1 MSRILIVDDEPAI
14 GWTLR
19 EMLSDDGHEVA
30 LAADV
35 PAAIAAAG
43 NAPDVI
49 LLDVRLGS
57 QDGLASLPEIRAAAG
72 AVPVVVMTAFGDLA
86 TAVRTVQ
93 AGAFDY
99 LVKPFD
105 LDRVTQVV
113 GRALAERQAAALQ
126 PAPITPEPTPAAEF
140 VGASPP
146 MQEVFKQVAL
156 VAASDL
162 PVLVTGPTGSGKEL
176 VARAIHAHSSRH
188 DRPLV
193 TTNLAALAPGVVE
206 SELFGHAA
214 GAFTGATAARAG
226 LFELADSGTIFL
238 DEIGEAP
245 PEVQVKLLRVLE
257 AGEVTRVGEG
267 VSRRVDV
274 RVIAA
279 TNRDLAALLQA
290 GSFRAD
296 LYHRLKVFPIT
307 LPALADRLDDIEP
320 LARHVL
326 ARLDRRHAG
335 AGRPQPLAADV
346 LTPEFL
352 AALRARSWPG
362 NVRELEHAIEYAAV
376 VARGGILRPEHLPVA
391 EPPDTTAGGFHSA
404 TTGGFH
410 SATTGGFHSA
420 TTGGFHS
427 ATTGGFHSAAAGG
440 RVQAAIR
447 EWSAAVRREAAGP
460 VSDLHARA
468 LEIVEAALLRE
479 ALAHTGGNRTAAAKL
494 LGLDR
499 ATLRTKLKALGLDD
513 GTS

>member
-30 LAADV
+30 IAADV
-35 PAAIAAAG
+35 PAAIAAACA
-43 NAPDVI
+43 APDVI

-57 QDGLASLPEIRAAAG
+57 QDGLAALPEIRAAAG

-113 GRALAERQAAALQ
+113 DRALAERQGAAASR
-126 PAPITPEPTPAAEF
+126 PAPEPPPPAPAAEL
-140 VGASPP
+140 VGSSPP

-176 VARAIHAHSSRH
+176 VARAIHAHSARH

-193 TTNLAALAPGVVE
+193 TTNIAALAPGVIE

-214 GAFTGATAARAG
+214 GAFTGATVARAG

-267 VSRRVDV
+267 VARRVDV

-320 LARHVL
+320 LARHFL
-326 ARLDRRHAG
+326 ARMHPRRAG
-335 AGRPQPLAADV
+335 SGTGEPPAADV

-352 AALRARSWPG
+352 AALRARAWPG

-376 VARGGILRPEHLPVA
+376 VARGGILRPEHLPIE
-391 EPPDTTAGGFHSA
+391 EPPDAPAGGSDRA
-404 TTGGFH
+404 T
-410 SATTGGFHSA
+410 
-420 TTGGFHS
+420 
-427 ATTGGFHSAAAGG
+427 AAA

-447 EWSAAVRREAAGP
+447 EWSAATRREAGSRP
-460 VSDLHARA
+460 VSELHAQA
-468 LEIVEAALLRE
+468 LAIVEAALLRE

-499 ATLRTKLKALGLDD
+499 ATLRTKLKVLGLDD
-513 GTS
+513 GA